1 MLDFL
6 LTPLETETGVLL
18 GLFLVTILGVTFT
31 VALLAD
37 LLTDLGLLVALPT
50 DLGVADLGEDL
61 GVLTLGVALGVATL
75 GVDLGLGALGD
86 FLADLGVALVTLMD
100 GTLLLGVDLGV
111 DLGLLPLG
119 VVLGLLFSLS
129 VFILLLGELFSPL
142 LRFGVRFRLTVFEV
156 TDESEAKKSSN
167 FCKPY
172 RPGRSQI
179 NSGTPFLIYL

>member
-37 LLTDLGLLVALPT
+37 FFTDLGLLVALAP
-50 DLGVADLGEDL
+50 DLGVTVLGEDFGVITLGTAL
-61 GVLTLGVALGVATL
+61 GVDLGVATL
-75 GVDLGLGALGD
+75 GVDLGLAAFGD
-86 FLADLGVALVTLMD
+86 FLADLGVALVTFMD

-111 DLGLLPLG
+111 GLGLLPLG

-142 LRFGVRFRLTVFEV
+142 PRFGVRFRLTVFEV
-156 TDESEAKKSSN
+156 TDESEAKKM
-167 FCKPY
+167 Y
-172 RPGRSQI
+172 
-179 NSGTPFLIYL
+179 TFLNR